1 MDGRTIRG
9 WCVVG
14 ALLTATLGCK
24 HNKQQNLIGP
34 MPDSGSQLVNMPVA
48 KPASRSLWGG
58 SAPAAPAPA
67 TVPVEVADNTK
78 KGPASAESLV
88 AIANVQ
94 LEAALDEKTTPGS
107 KEGLLDQARKGYQ
120 KALQRDPKSKAALQ
134 GMAQFYARMNERE
147 QALKYYK
154 QCLTLHP
161 EPGIAHEVAV
171 AHGRW
176 KDWPGAVAWCEYAL
190 KIDPENRS
198 VKKDMGFFL
207 ARAGRWDEAFA
218 MLCQIMPEAQVR
230 HNLAGLLDHL
240 GHPEHSKLQLQLA
253 VKADPNYA
261 PAAEFLA
268 ELGQPRDPGSN
279 PNPVQ
284 AAGGVQP

>member
-9 WCVVG
+9 LCVVG
-14 ALLTATLGCK
+14 ALLTAALGCR

-34 MPDSGSQLVNMPVA
+34 MPDTGSQLVNVPAA
-48 KPASRSLWGG
+48 KPPSRSLWG
-58 SAPAAPAPA
+58 SSTPAAS
-67 TVPVEVADNTK
+67 VPVEVADNTK

-88 AIANVQ
+88 AIADVQ
-94 LEAALDEKTTPGS
+94 LDAALDEKTAPGS
-107 KEGLLDQARKGYQ
+107 KEGLLDQARKGFQ
-120 KALQRDPKSKAALQ
+120 KALQRDPKSKAALK

-161 EPGIAHEVAV
+161 EAGIAHEVAV

-176 KDWPGAVAWCEYAL
+176 KDWAGAVAWCEYAL

-198 VKKDMGFFL
+198 VKKDMGFFQ
-207 ARAGRWDEAFA
+207 ARAGKWDDAYTT
-218 MLCQIMPEAQVR
+218 LCQIMPEAQVR

-261 PAAEFLA
+261 PAADFLA
-268 ELGQPRDPGSN
+268 EIAQPRD

-284 AAGGVQP
+284 AAGGTQPAP